1 MDAASTDRQ
10 HPAGLLELGTWGMQ
24 AASSSVS
31 SSTEEPRESRPPIAM
46 EEGLR
51 ARPSAR

>member
-1 MDAASTDRQ
+1 MGAASTDYQ
-10 HPAGLLELGTWGMQ
+10 HSAGLLELGTRGMQ

-31 SSTEEPRESRPPIAM
+31 SSTEEPHESRPPSAM

-51 ARPSAR
+51 AKPSAR